1 MPTRNYRKVGAMSI
15 LLEEKMMSIDEHRFA
30 GWNPFDD
37 SHIKKDNVFS
47 PFDCHMFN
55 KEHNYYVCSDCV
67 QKFIKDYREK

>member
-1 MPTRNYRKVGAMSI
+1 
-15 LLEEKMMSIDEHRFA
+15 MSIDEHRFA

-37 SHIKKDNVFS
+37 SHIKKDTVFD
-47 PFDCHMFN
+47 PFNCHMFN